1 MGGAG
6 MASANLELGRYC
18 PQALRIIAGQFKIAS
33 EIFLFFLTWAFTA

>member
-18 PQALRIIAGQFKIAS
+18 PQAQRIIAGQFKIAS
-33 EIFLFFLTWAFTA
+33 ELIYFF